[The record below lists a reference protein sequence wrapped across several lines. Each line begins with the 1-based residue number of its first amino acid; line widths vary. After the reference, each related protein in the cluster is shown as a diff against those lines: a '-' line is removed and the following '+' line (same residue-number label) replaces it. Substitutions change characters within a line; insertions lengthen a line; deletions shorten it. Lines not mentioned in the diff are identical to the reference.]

1 MESFSFLKYLR
12 GGVVAGAARAPVA
25 ATTIAASAACE
36 DGGGGGAGAGAGA
49 GAGGGGDVEDD
60 ASFFDLEFA
69 VPGDESAASDAEE
82 ERVEFNFAVAGDD
95 VVASGGGEVVAV
107 DAVPAAP
114 GAAETGD
121 GGKEEAGTADDA
133 APPPPPSAA
142 LLRPATKFRV
152 LLLKL
157 RKPKVPAA
165 PAEANGAAPA
175 APAPAPAPALRQA
188 SRFLIKF
195 RVDEAPLVSLFTR
208 DNSSRTSDAGV
219 CADRP
224 AAVVQAAAVAVQAGQ
239 QAQDAGSSSAAGI
252 TAEERRF
259 AKEVVLRYLSKI
271 KPLYVKVSRRYGERL
286 RFSGGASEGEETDA
300 EPDLPAPSPSPSPS
314 PSPAP
319 SPQAPTASAAAA
331 PAAAQQQQQQQQPV
345 VVACGVRAPR
355 ASVPAGLKQVCKR
368 LGKSRSASSAV
379 AAAPSPPSAGTTTP
393 QQQAAAAPPQ
403 RRDDSLLQVQD
414 GIQSAIAH
422 CKRSFN
428 ASSKGTACAAEAE
441 ADAGR
446 GAHLAA
452 TQQQQPCVHDGP

>member
-12 GGVVAGAARAPVA
+12 GGVVAGTQRAPVA
-25 ATTIAASAACE
+25 ATTIATSACE
-36 DGGGGGAGAGAGA
+36 DGGG
-49 GAGGGGDVEDD
+49 DVDDD

-82 ERVEFNFAVAGDD
+82 ERVEFNFAVAGDG
-95 VVASGGGEVVAV
+95 VAPATASEVVAV
-107 DAVPAAP
+107 HAVAAPAA
-114 GAAETGD
+114 GV
-121 GGKEEAGTADDA
+121 EAGEVVKDGAGAEAADVA
-133 APPPPPSAA
+133 APAPPPPAS

-152 LLLKL
+152 RLLKL
-157 RKPKVPAA
+157 RKPKAAAA
-165 PAEANGAAPA
+165 PADGNTGGS
-175 APAPAPAPALRQA
+175 PAPPKQQA

-195 RVDEAPLVSLFTR
+195 RVDDAPPLVSLFTR

-224 AAVVQAAAVAVQAGQ
+224 ASAAAAQ
-239 QAQDAGSSSAAGI
+239 QTHDASAAGI
-252 TAEERRF
+252 SAEERRF
-259 AKEVVLRYLSKI
+259 AKEVVLKYLSSKI
-271 KPLYVKVSRRYGERL
+271 KPLYVKVSRRYGDRL
-286 RFSGGASEGEETDA
+286 RFPGGGGASEGEETDA
-300 EPDLPAPSPSPSPS
+300 EPDLPAAPSPSPS

-319 SPQAPTASAAAA
+319 SSGQTAPSPSTAAAA
-331 PAAAQQQQQQQQPV
+331 PVQAAAPQPV

-379 AAAPSPPSAGTTTP
+379 AAAPSPPAPLGGAAGGTQT
-393 QQQAAAAPPQ
+393 QPQ

-428 ASSKGTACAAEAE
+428 ASSKGTTPCAEAE
-441 ADAGR
+441 TTVAPPPSDTA
-446 GAHLAA
+446 AALA
-452 TQQQQPCVHDGP
+452 

>member
-12 GGVVAGAARAPVA
+12 GGVVAGTQRAPVA
-25 ATTIAASAACE
+25 ATTIAASVCE
-36 DGGGGGAGAGAGA
+36 DGGGGGG
-49 GAGGGGDVEDD
+49 GAGGGDVDDD

-95 VVASGGGEVVAV
+95 AAPGGEVVAV
-107 DAVPAAP
+107 DAVAAPAA
-114 GAAETGD
+114 AVESGD
-121 GGKEEAGTADDA
+121 GKDAAGAEAADVA
-133 APPPPPSAA
+133 APAPPPPASM
-142 LLRPATKFRV
+142 LRPATKFRV

-157 RKPKVPAA
+157 RKPKAAA
-165 PAEANGAAPA
+165 PADGNSGGG
-175 APAPAPAPALRQA
+175 APAPPKQQA
-188 SRFLIKF
+188 NRFLIKF
-195 RVDEAPLVSLFTR
+195 RVDEAPPLVSLFTR

-224 AAVVQAAAVAVQAGQ
+224 ASAAAAQ
-239 QAQDAGSSSAAGI
+239 QQQPQDASAAI
-252 TAEERRF
+252 SAEERRF
-259 AKEVVLRYLSKI
+259 AKEVVLKYLSSKI
-271 KPLYVKVSRRYGERL
+271 KPLYVKVSRRYGDRL
-286 RFSGGASEGEETDA
+286 RFPGGGASEGEETDA
-300 EPDLPAPSPSPSPS
+300 EPDLPAAPSPSPSPS

-319 SPQAPTASAAAA
+319 PAQA
-331 PAAAQQQQQQQQPV
+331 PAATPTAPQPV

-379 AAAPSPPSAGTTTP
+379 AAAPSPPAPLGGAAAGTHA
-393 QQQAAAAPPQ
+393 QAQ

-428 ASSKGTACAAEAE
+428 ASSKGTEAE
-441 ADAGR
+441 AAPPPSDTAR
-446 GAHLAA
+446 
-452 TQQQQPCVHDGP
+452 QQPSQSVSL

>member
-12 GGVVAGAARAPVA
+12 GGVVAGTQRAPVA
-25 ATTIAASAACE
+25 ATTIAASACE
-36 DGGGGGAGAGAGA
+36 DGGGGGAG
-49 GAGGGGDVEDD
+49 GGGDVDDD

-82 ERVEFNFAVAGDD
+82 ERVEFNFAVAG
-95 VVASGGGEVVAV
+95 GGGEVVAV
-107 DAVPAAP
+107 DAVAPPAGDGKNGGAAAEADADADAADVAAP
-114 GAAETGD
+114 SL
-121 GGKEEAGTADDA
+121 
-133 APPPPPSAA
+133 PPPAS
-142 LLRPATKFRV
+142 LLRPVTKFRV

-157 RKPKVPAA
+157 RKPNKAAA
-165 PAEANGAAPA
+165 PAEGNGG
-175 APAPAPAPALRQA
+175 APAPKQQQA

-195 RVDEAPLVSLFTR
+195 RVDEAAPLVSLFTR
-208 DNSSRTSDAGV
+208 DNSSRTSDA
-219 CADRP
+219 DRP
-224 AAVVQAAAVAVQAGQ
+224 APASAAAAAAAAQ
-239 QAQDAGSSSAAGI
+239 QSHDASPAAAI

-259 AKEVVLRYLSKI
+259 AKEVVLKYLSSKI

-286 RFSGGASEGEETDA
+286 RFPGGSGASEGEETDA
-300 EPDLPAPSPSPSPS
+300 EPDLPAA

-319 SPQAPTASAAAA
+319 SSGQPPTAAAA
-331 PAAAQQQQQQQQPV
+331 AQPV

-379 AAAPSPPSAGTTTP
+379 AAAPSPAAAGGTP
-393 QQQAAAAPPQ
+393 QAQ

-428 ASSKGTACAAEAE
+428 APPKGTEEEAGPPPSDTAAA
-441 ADAGR
+441 
-446 GAHLAA
+446 
-452 TQQQQPCVHDGP
+452 

>member
-12 GGVVAGAARAPVA
+12 GGGGGVVAGAQRAPAAA
-25 ATTIAASAACE
+25 ATTTTTISASACE
-36 DGGGGGAGAGAGA
+36 DGGGGDGN
-49 GAGGGGDVEDD
+49 DDD

-82 ERVEFNFAVAGDD
+82 ERVEFNFAVAGGED
-95 VVASGGGEVVAV
+95 VV
-107 DAVPAAP
+107 AP
-114 GAAETGD
+114 GAAEAVVVETPAP
-121 GGKEEAGTADDA
+121 EAETETETEVEAVPV
-133 APPPPPSAA
+133 PPPAP

-157 RKPKVPAA
+157 RKPK
-165 PAEANGAAPA
+165 
-175 APAPAPAPALRQA
+175 APAPADGVAQAPRQQA
-188 SRFLIKF
+188 TSRFLIKF
-195 RVDEAPLVSLFTR
+195 RVEDAPLASLFTR
-208 DNSSRTSDAGV
+208 DNSSRTSDAG
-219 CADRP
+219 ADRAP
-224 AAVVQAAAVAVQAGQ
+224 ATAAAAEPQHEVA
-239 QAQDAGSSSAAGI
+239 SI

-286 RFSGGASEGEETDA
+286 RFGGTASEGEETDV
-300 EPDLPAPSPSPSPS
+300 EPDPSPAPTPSPSPSPS
-314 PSPAP
+314 PSQAPSSSSATATPAAMTPAP
-319 SPQAPTASAAAA
+319 AP
-331 PAAAQQQQQQQQPV
+331 QPV

-379 AAAPSPPSAGTTTP
+379 AAAPSPGAHAPTAAGTGTGTGP
-393 QQQAAAAPPQ
+393 QQPQ

-428 ASSKGTACAAEAE
+428 ASKGTGTGHHRAHCMH
-441 ADAGR
+441 GW
-446 GAHLAA
+446 AHLPE
-452 TQQQQPCVHDGP
+452 TQ

>member
-12 GGVVAGAARAPVA
+12 GGVVASAQRAPVA
-25 ATTIAASAACE
+25 ATTIAASACE
-36 DGGGGGAGAGAGA
+36 DGGGGGAG
-49 GAGGGGDVEDD
+49 GGDVDDD

-95 VVASGGGEVVAV
+95 AAPGGGGGGEVVAV
-107 DAVPAAP
+107 DAVATPAA
-114 GAAETGD
+114 AVETGD
-121 GGKEEAGTADDA
+121 GKDGAGAEAEAAADVA
-133 APPPPPSAA
+133 APALPPPASM
-142 LLRPATKFRV
+142 LRPATKFRV

-157 RKPKVPAA
+157 RKPKTAA
-165 PAEANGAAPA
+165 PADGNGSGGAPA
-175 APAPAPAPALRQA
+175 APKQQA

-195 RVDEAPLVSLFTR
+195 RVDEAPPLVSLFTR
-208 DNSSRTSDAGV
+208 DNSSRTSDAGT

-224 AAVVQAAAVAVQAGQ
+224 TQAPAAAQ
-239 QAQDAGSSSAAGI
+239 QQQPQDASAI
-252 TAEERRF
+252 SAEERRF
-259 AKEVVLRYLSKI
+259 AKEVVLKYLSSKI

-286 RFSGGASEGEETDA
+286 RFPGGGASEGEETDA
-300 EPDLPAPSPSPSPS
+300 EPDLPAA

-319 SPQAPTASAAAA
+319 PAQA
-331 PAAAQQQQQQQQPV
+331 PAATPTAPQPV

-379 AAAPSPPSAGTTTP
+379 AAAPLGGGGAAAGTHA
-393 QQQAAAAPPQ
+393 QAQ

-428 ASSKGTACAAEAE
+428 ASSKGTEAE
-441 ADAGR
+441 TVAPPPSDT
-446 GAHLAA
+446 AA
-452 TQQQQPCVHDGP
+452 A

>member
-12 GGVVAGAARAPVA
+12 GGVVAGAQRAPVA
-25 ATTIAASAACE
+25 ATTIAASACE
-36 DGGGGGAGAGAGA
+36 DGR
-49 GAGGGGDVEDD
+49 GGDVEDD

-82 ERVEFNFAVAGDD
+82 ERVEFNFAVAGED
-95 VVASGGGEVVAV
+95 VAPGGGEVVAV
-107 DAVPAAP
+107 DAVAAP
-114 GAAETGD
+114 AGAETSEAKD
-121 GGKEEAGTADDA
+121 GAEAETETAEA
-133 APPPPPSAA
+133 APAPAPPPAS

-157 RKPKVPAA
+157 RKPKVAVPADGNA
-165 PAEANGAAPA
+165 TS
-175 APAPAPAPALRQA
+175 PAPKQA

-208 DNSSRTSDAGV
+208 DNSSRTSDA
-219 CADRP
+219 DRP
-224 AAVVQAAAVAVQAGQ
+224 AAAAVQAAGQ
-239 QAQDAGSSSAAGI
+239 HPQDASAAI

-259 AKEVVLRYLSKI
+259 AKEVVLKYLSKI

-286 RFSGGASEGEETDA
+286 RFAGASEGEETDA
-300 EPDLPAPSPSPSPS
+300 EPDLPAPAPAPSPSPS
-314 PSPAP
+314 PSPGASSQP
-319 SPQAPTASAAAA
+319 PTAVAA
-331 PAAAQQQQQQQQPV
+331 PQPV

-379 AAAPSPPSAGTTTP
+379 AAAPSPAPPSPGA
-393 QQQAAAAPPQ
+393 PQ
-403 RRDDSLLQVQD
+403 RRDDSLLQLQD

-428 ASSKGTACAAEAE
+428 ASKGSESPLLRTMPAGDGGRAAGSS
-441 ADAGR
+441 D
-446 GAHLAA
+446 GA
-452 TQQQQPCVHDGP
+452 

>member
-12 GGVVAGAARAPVA
+12 GGVVAGTQRAPVA
-25 ATTIAASAACE
+25 ATTIAASACE
-36 DGGGGGAGAGAGA
+36 DGGGGGAGA
-49 GAGGGGDVEDD
+49 GGGDVEDD

-95 VVASGGGEVVAV
+95 VASGGGEVVAV
-107 DAVPAAP
+107 DAVAAP

-121 GGKEEAGTADDA
+121 NGKEGAEADTAEA
-133 APPPPPSAA
+133 TPAPPPAS

-157 RKPKVPAA
+157 RKPKVAV
-165 PAEANGAAPA
+165 PAEGNGG
-175 APAPAPAPALRQA
+175 APAPAPKPA

-208 DNSSRTSDAGV
+208 DNSSRTSDAGA

-224 AAVVQAAAVAVQAGQ
+224 AAAAAVPVARQP
-239 QAQDAGSSSAAGI
+239 QDASTI

-286 RFSGGASEGEETDA
+286 RFAGGASEGEETDA

-319 SPQAPTASAAAA
+319 SSQPPAAAA
-331 PAAAQQQQQQQQPV
+331 PAAPQPV

-379 AAAPSPPSAGTTTP
+379 AAAPSPPAAGTP
-393 QQQAAAAPPQ
+393 QQAPQ

-422 CKRSFN
+422 CKLSFN
-428 ASSKGTACAAEAE
+428 ASKGTCAE
-441 ADAGR
+441 ADATCGPPPSDT
-446 GAHLAA
+446 AA
-452 TQQQQPCVHDGP
+452 T

>member
-12 GGVVAGAARAPVA
+12 GGVVAGAQRAPVA
-25 ATTIAASAACE
+25 ATTIAASACE
-36 DGGGGGAGAGAGA
+36 DGGGGGGGAC
-49 GAGGGGDVEDD
+49 GGGDVEDD

-82 ERVEFNFAVAGDD
+82 ERVEFNFAVAGED
-95 VVASGGGEVVAV
+95 VAASGGGEVVAV
-107 DAVPAAP
+107 DAVAAP
-114 GAAETGD
+114 AGAETGEAKD
-121 GGKEEAGTADDA
+121 GAEAEEETAEEAAP
-133 APPPPPSAA
+133 APPPAS

-157 RKPKVPAA
+157 RKPKVAVPADG
-165 PAEANGAAPA
+165 NVSS
-175 APAPAPAPALRQA
+175 PAPKQA

-208 DNSSRTSDAGV
+208 DNSSRTSDAG
-219 CADRP
+219 ADRP
-224 AAVVQAAAVAVQAGQ
+224 AAAAAQAPAQ
-239 QAQDAGSSSAAGI
+239 HPQDQASAI

-259 AKEVVLRYLSKI
+259 AKEVVLKYLSKI

-286 RFSGGASEGEETDA
+286 RFAGASEGEETDA
-300 EPDLPAPSPSPSPS
+300 EPDLPAPSPSPGASSQP
-314 PSPAP
+314 
-319 SPQAPTASAAAA
+319 PTAAAA
-331 PAAAQQQQQQQQPV
+331 PQPV

-379 AAAPSPPSAGTTTP
+379 AAAPSPPPPPPSPGAG
-393 QQQAAAAPPQ
+393 AAAPQ
-403 RRDDSLLQVQD
+403 RRDDSLLQLQD

-428 ASSKGTACAAEAE
+428 ASKGTIHARTAPPPSETAP
-441 ADAGR
+441 
-446 GAHLAA
+446 LS
-452 TQQQQPCVHDGP
+452 

>member
-12 GGVVAGAARAPVA
+12 GGVVAGNQRAPVA
-25 ATTIAASAACE
+25 ATTIAASVCE
-36 DGGGGGAGAGAGA
+36 DGGGGGAV
-49 GAGGGGDVEDD
+49 GGGGDVEDD

-95 VVASGGGEVVAV
+95 VASGGAEVVAV
-107 DAVPAAP
+107 DAVAAP
-114 GAAETGD
+114 AGESGDGKEDAEAET
-121 GGKEEAGTADDA
+121 ADVA
-133 APPPPPSAA
+133 PAPPPAS

-157 RKPKVPAA
+157 RKPKVAVPADV
-165 PAEANGAAPA
+165 NGGT
-175 APAPAPAPALRQA
+175 PAPKQLN
-188 SRFLIKF
+188 RFLIKF

-208 DNSSRTSDAGV
+208 DNSSRTSDAGT

-224 AAVVQAAAVAVQAGQ
+224 AAAVQAAQ
-239 QAQDAGSSSAAGI
+239 QQPQDASAATMTTTI

-259 AKEVVLRYLSKI
+259 AKEVVLKYLSKI

-286 RFSGGASEGEETDA
+286 RFAGGASEGEETDA
-300 EPDLPAPSPSPSPS
+300 EPDPSPVPS

-319 SPQAPTASAAAA
+319 SSRAPTAASAA
-331 PAAAQQQQQQQQPV
+331 PAAPQPV

-379 AAAPSPPSAGTTTP
+379 AAAPSPPPAGASGATS
-393 QQQAAAAPPQ
+393 QQPQ
-403 RRDDSLLQVQD
+403 RRDDSLLQLQD

-428 ASSKGTACAAEAE
+428 ASKGTTCT
-441 ADAGR
+441 
-446 GAHLAA
+446 A
-452 TQQQQPCVHDGP
+452 TDGPPPSYTAAA

>member
-224 AAVVQAAAVAVQAGQ
+224 AAVAVAGQ

-300 EPDLPAPSPSPSPS
+300 EPDLPAPSPSPSP
-314 PSPAP
+314 AP
-319 SPQAPTASAAAA
+319 SPQAPTASAA
-331 PAAAQQQQQQQQPV
+331 PAAAQQQQQQPV

-393 QQQAAAAPPQ
+393 QQQAAAAAPPQ

-452 TQQQQPCVHDGP
+452 TQQQQPCMHDGP

>member
-12 GGVVAGAARAPVA
+12 GGVVAGAQRAPVA
-25 ATTIAASAACE
+25 ATTIAASACE
-36 DGGGGGAGAGAGA
+36 DGGGGGGGAC
-49 GAGGGGDVEDD
+49 GGGDVEDD

-82 ERVEFNFAVAGDD
+82 ERVEFNFAVAGED
-95 VVASGGGEVVAV
+95 VASGGGEVVAV
-107 DAVPAAP
+107 DAVAAP
-114 GAAETGD
+114 AGAETGD
-121 GGKEEAGTADDA
+121 GKDGAEAEAA
-133 APPPPPSAA
+133 EAAPAPPPAS

-157 RKPKVPAA
+157 RKPKVAVPAEGNGGAAA
-165 PAEANGAAPA
+165 PK
-175 APAPAPAPALRQA
+175 QT

-195 RVDEAPLVSLFTR
+195 RVDDAPLVSLFTR
-208 DNSSRTSDAGV
+208 DNSSRTSDAGA

-224 AAVVQAAAVAVQAGQ
+224 AAAAQHP
-239 QAQDAGSSSAAGI
+239 QDASAAI

-259 AKEVVLRYLSKI
+259 AKEVVLKYLSKI

-286 RFSGGASEGEETDA
+286 RFAGASEGEETDA
-300 EPDLPAPSPSPSPS
+300 EPDLPAPF

-319 SPQAPTASAAAA
+319 SSQPPAAAA
-331 PAAAQQQQQQQQPV
+331 ASQPV

-355 ASVPAGLKQVCKR
+355 AGVPAGLKQVCKR

-379 AAAPSPPSAGTTTP
+379 AAAPSPPPPSPGA
-393 QQQAAAAPPQ
+393 PQ
-403 RRDDSLLQVQD
+403 RRDDSLLQLQD

-428 ASSKGTACAAEAE
+428 ASKGSESPLLRTVTAGEAPGGGRAA
-441 ADAGR
+441 DSSDGGD
-446 GAHLAA
+446 GA
-452 TQQQQPCVHDGP
+452 